1 MDVKALIIIC
11 TVIVVLAVTVF
22 YICTKIQIENF
33 RVEMIKGFYADLYTR
48 SIERYNSAIEDVLSH
63 LDQDEKVLNHVNSVI
78 DQNEQLIVALEKVKG
93 EKNETD

>member
-1 MDVKALIIIC
+1 MDVKTLIIIC

-33 RVEMIKGFYADLYTR
+33 RVEMIKGFYADLYRR
-48 SIERYNSAIEDVLSH
+48 SIESYDSAIGEALSH
-63 LDQDEKVLNHVNSVI
+63 LDYDEKVLKHVNSVI